1 MPAQRRLIMLEKI
14 KALVRGK
21 DMCVLSTV
29 SENVTPHCSLMAYV
43 SDEECREIYMATYR
57 STMKYKNLLHN
68 PAVSLLIDSRELM
81 PRNEAQALTIDG
93 VFQPIENA
101 DTTNQVE
108 ARLLKQ
114 HPHLRDFIKHP
125 DTTLICIKVQSY
137 QLLDGLTESHFVD
150 LKDT

>member
-1 MPAQRRLIMLEKI
+1 MLEKI

-29 SENVTPHCSLMAYV
+29 SENMTPHCSLMAYV
-43 SDEECREIYMATYR
+43 SDEECREIYMATNR

-81 PRNEAQALTIDG
+81 PRHEAQALTIDG
-93 VFQPIENA
+93 VFQPIENV
-101 DTTNQVE
+101 DTGNWVE

-114 HPHLRDFIKHP
+114 HPHLRDFIRDP
-125 DTTLICIKVQSY
+125 DTTLICINVQSY
-137 QLLDGLTESHFVD
+137 LLLDGLTESHFVD
-150 LKDT
+150 LKDI